1 MFGSLS
7 FEKITSGSVWVL
19 LLLMTLGLT
28 ACTPGATPPP
38 AAPAPPAVMAP
49 TMAPATETPNNL
61 PPGFDVQG
69 HRGARGLRPEE
80 TLPAFEIALD
90 LGVTT
95 LELDLHFSAD
105 DQLVIW
111 HDPTIDPAK
120 CRVEVNMTSSLLV
133 PDPDDSRT
141 PATFL
146 ALRNL
151 TAVQLAAYICD
162 RNPDAARFPAQVAD
176 PTALAGDNFGIVT
189 LARLFDF
196 VDAYAA
202 DPSKSAAQRDNARQ
216 VRFNIET
223 KRREDQ
229 PQNIGDGFDG
239 VNPGP
244 FELAILALVQER
256 GLADRVTIQ
265 SFDLRSLWAVHRVA
279 PEMTLVALTSSAPR
293 SGDLQ
298 RWAEAGASVFSP
310 NATILTP
317 ALVTQAHDLGLLVIP
332 WTVNEPDAMRA
343 LIDMGVDGLISDR
356 PDLLLSL
363 P

>member
-1 MFGSLS
+1 MLTPVSIWRTFIAVLVLSLS
-7 FEKITSGSVWVL
+7 I
-19 LLLMTLGLT
+19 T
-28 ACTPGATPPP
+28 ACTEQTDPVPATSSP
-38 AAPAPPAVMAP
+38 ASVLAP
-49 TMAPATETPNNL
+49 TVAPSDKPSIPLTL

-111 HDPTIDPAK
+111 HDPAIDPAK
-120 CRVEVNMTSSLLV
+120 CRIDPASSLLA

-141 PATFL
+141 PTADL
-146 ALRNL
+146 ALRRL
-151 TAVQLAAYICD
+151 TAAQLATLICD
-162 RNPDAARFPAQVAD
+162 RNPDTARFPDQVAD
-176 PTALAGDNFGIVT
+176 PTTLAGDNFGIVT
-189 LARLFDF
+189 LAQLFDF

-202 DPSKSAAQRDNARQ
+202 DPSKSAAQQANAGR

-229 PQNIGDGFDG
+229 PQTIGDGFDG

-244 FELAILALVQER
+244 FELAILAQIQER

-279 PEMTLVALTSSAPR
+279 PDMTLVALSSQAPR
-293 SGDLQ
+293 AGDLQ
-298 RWAEAGASVFSP
+298 SWAEAGASVFSP
-310 NATILTP
+310 NASILTP
-317 ALVTQAHDLGLLVIP
+317 ALLTQAQDLGLLVIP

-343 LIDMGVDGLISDR
+343 LIEMGVDGLISDR
-356 PDLLLSL
+356 PDLLLAL
-363 P
+363 K

>member
-1 MFGSLS
+1 MVGQISHKRIFFVMMALVLGMAAC
-7 FEKITSGSVWVL
+7 SGQV
-19 LLLMTLGLT
+19 
-28 ACTPGATPPP
+28 TPEAPGPAP
-38 AAPAPPAVMAP
+38 AAVADVTSTAVP
-49 TMAPATETPNNL
+49 VDEPSNNL

-80 TLPAFEIALD
+80 TLPAFEVALD

-111 HDPTIDPAK
+111 HDPAIDPAK
-120 CRVEVNMTSSLLV
+120 CGINPESDVVV
-133 PDPDDSRT
+133 PDPDQPRMQPTD
-141 PATFL
+141 L
-146 ALRNL
+146 MLRNR
-151 TAVQLAAYICD
+151 TAAQLAAYRCD
-162 RNPDAARFPAQVAD
+162 RNPDVARFPAQVNA
-176 PTALAGDNFGIVT
+176 PTALAGDDFGIIT

-223 KRREDQ
+223 KRDPSR
-229 PQNIGDGFDG
+229 PATINDGFDG
-239 VNPGP
+239 INPGP
-244 FELAILALVQER
+244 FELAILALVQDR
-256 GLADRVTIQ
+256 GLTDRVTIQ
-265 SFDLRSLWAVHRVA
+265 SFDLRSLWAVHSVA
-279 PEMTLVALTSSAPR
+279 PEMTLVALSSQAPR

-298 RWAEAGASVFSP
+298 SWAESGAGVFSP
-310 NATILTP
+310 NASILTP
-317 ALVTQAHDLGLLVIP
+317 ALVTQAHDAGLLVIP
-332 WTVNEPDAMRA
+332 WTVNEPTDMRA

>member
-1 MFGSLS
+1 MLTPVSIWRTFIALLALSLS
-7 FEKITSGSVWVL
+7 I
-19 LLLMTLGLT
+19 T
-28 ACTPGATPPP
+28 ACTGKTDPVP
-38 AAPAPPAVMAP
+38 AASSPVSVAAP
-49 TMAPATETPNNL
+49 TAAPSDKPSNSL

-69 HRGARGLRPEE
+69 HRGDRGLRPEE

-111 HDPTIDPAK
+111 HDPAIDPAK
-120 CRVEVNMTSSLLV
+120 CRMDPTSSLLV
-133 PDPDDSRT
+133 PDPDDKAT
-141 PATFL
+141 PPAHL
-146 ALRNL
+146 ALRRL
-151 TAVQLAAYICD
+151 TAAQLSTYLCD
-162 RNPDAARFPAQVAD
+162 RNPDAARFPAQLAS
-176 PTALAGDNFGIVT
+176 PTALAGADFSIIT
-189 LARLFDF
+189 LAQLFDF

-202 DPSKSAAQRDNARQ
+202 DPGKSAAQRATARQ

-223 KRREDQ
+223 KRVADQ
-229 PQNIGDGFDG
+229 PETIGDGFDG
-239 VNPGP
+239 VHPGP

-265 SFDLRSLWAVHRVA
+265 SFDLRSLWAVHLVA
-279 PEMTLVALTSSAPR
+279 PDMPLVALSSKAPR
-293 SGDLQ
+293 SGDLSS
-298 RWAEAGASVFSP
+298 WAEAGATVFSP
-310 NATILTP
+310 SASVLTP
-317 ALVTQAHDLGLLVIP
+317 ALLAQAHDLGLLVIP

-363 P
+363 K

>member
-1 MFGSLS
+1 MSGPISFGRITPWQVLAFLSL
-7 FEKITSGSVWVL
+7 
-19 LLLMTLGLT
+19 MALGLT
-28 ACTPGATPPP
+28 ACTPAATPPP
-38 AAPAPPAVMAP
+38 AAPTPPGVTVATA
-49 TMAPATETPNNL
+49 APAGETPNIL

-120 CRVEVNMTSSLLV
+120 CRVDPASNLLA

-141 PATFL
+141 PPADL
-146 ALRNL
+146 ALRSL
-151 TAVQLAAYICD
+151 TAAQLAAYICD
-162 RNPDAARFPAQVAD
+162 RNPDIARFPAQMAD
-176 PTALAGDNFGIVT
+176 PTALAGDDFGIVT

-202 DPSKSAAQRDNARQ
+202 HPSKSAAQRENASQ

-229 PQNIGDGFDG
+229 PQTIGDGFDG

-244 FELAILALVQER
+244 FELAFLALVEER
-256 GLADRVTIQ
+256 GLADRVTLQ
-265 SFDLRSLWAVHRVA
+265 SFDHRSLWAAHRVA
-279 PEMTLVALTSSAPR
+279 PDMTLVALTSRAPR

-298 RWAEAGASVFSP
+298 RWAEAGAGVFSP
-310 NATILTP
+310 NATVLTP

-332 WTVNEPDAMRA
+332 WTVNEPDDMRA
-343 LIDMGVDGLISDR
+343 LIHMGVDGLISDR
-356 PDLLLSL
+356 PDLLLVL
-363 P
+363 E